1 LRENEIEVVKGLR
14 KRGVSYRKIAEAT
27 GHSIETVR
35 KYCKDVEKGDALAVM
50 DKKGMITMP
59 TNPLDALTDINDL
72 VNVNVSAGVVAGA
85 GIASIHRGFKDES
98 LDDVT
103 RIGNVMKGM
112 ASLGG
117 LVFSTYRTVQELS
130 KQTKEQEPK
139 TVPSPSYEELV
150 EKVKRLEKDKDII
163 EKKNKEEV
171 NG

>member
-1 LRENEIEVVKGLR
+1 MRENEIEVMKGLR

-139 TVPSPSYEELV
+139 IVKSPDYNALA
-150 EKVKRLEKDKDII
+150 EKVRTLEKELQKYK
-163 EKKNKEEV
+163 EK
-171 NG
+171 GGS